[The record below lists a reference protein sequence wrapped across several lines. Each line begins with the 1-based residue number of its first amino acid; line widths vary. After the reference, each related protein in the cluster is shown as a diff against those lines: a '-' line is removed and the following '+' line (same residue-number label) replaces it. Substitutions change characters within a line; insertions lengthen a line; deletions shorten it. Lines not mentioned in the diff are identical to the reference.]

1 VCVCARGRLNAVAL
15 GCLKFGHTVLTT
27 QNICTSEIK
36 VNNYQTKSFLSYNIS
51 YLRYV
56 SQDAQTAMPED
67 ISAVNSRSIYIRMF
81 SNLIFLMSS
90 VSLWF
95 LRVLWYSS
103 TCTPNVDVVQ
113 QKRQKTS

>member
-1 VCVCARGRLNAVAL
+1 VCLCICVCVRARVRVRARLNAVAL
-15 GCLKFGHTVLTT
+15 DCLKFGHTVLTT

-36 VNNYQTKSFLSYNIS
+36 VNNYQTKSSLSYNIP

-56 SQDAQTAMPED
+56 SQDARTAMPEH

-81 SNLIFLMSS
+81 SNLILLMSS

-95 LRVLWYSS
+95 LSVL
-103 TCTPNVDVVQ
+103 
-113 QKRQKTS
+113 